1 VVEIDG
7 RARSAEPQARL
18 WRVLLPGE
26 VQEDR
31 STVSGRAR
39 GMTGPPGDRIPTLEG
54 EPEVETL
61 GGDPETIGAA
71 LLRRDGGGG
80 AGHSSDADE
89 GDRR

>member
-1 VVEIDG
+1 MAG
-7 RARSAEPQARL
+7 
-18 WRVLLPGE
+18 
-26 VQEDR
+26 
-31 STVSGRAR
+31 T
-39 GMTGPPGDRIPTLEG
+39 PGDRIPTLEG

-80 AGHSSDADE
+80 AGHRGEAGE